1 MRHPVLTLSLCGVVL
16 AACVGGAGLG
26 GSSAKP
32 VLQGALNI
40 ATPMGYCVDQA
51 ASREGQDSAIV
62 LMGRCTDRAAVK
74 PALVTLSVGQAGSA
88 GVLAAGGAELATF
101 FTSPEGRATLSPTGR
116 AAEVRVVEALSS
128 GDAFLM
134 RLQEA
139 GDPGYWR
146 AILGLRGRLITVSV
160 KGTAEAALPVT
171 EGREIL
177 DRTVAGLRR
186 ANPNP

>member
-1 MRHPVLTLSLCGVVL
+1 MKHPVLALSLSGILL

-40 ATPMGYCVDQA
+40 ATPAGYCVDQA
-51 ASREGQDSAIV
+51 ASREGEDSAIV
-62 LMGRCTDRAAVK
+62 LMGRCSDRALVK

-88 GVLAAGGAELATF
+88 GVMTAGGAELAAF
-101 FTSPEGRATLSPTGR
+101 FTSPEGRATLSPNGR
-116 AAEVRVVEALSS
+116 AAEVRVVEAMSA

-139 GDPGYWR
+139 GQPGYWR
-146 AILGLRGRLITVSV
+146 AVLGLRGRLITLSV
-160 KGTAEAALPVT
+160 KGAAEAALPAA

-177 DRTVAGLRR
+177 DRTVAALRR
-186 ANPNP
+186 ANRGP